1 MFLRLSKRMSK
12 IHQGKII
19 IVQVKSQYS
28 IGIYRC
34 MNYQY
39 ALHTVFSHFS
49 YAELLFKQADQ
60 AQFDVQNMKMRRKDF
75 AFIET
80 DGTES

>member
-1 MFLRLSKRMSK
+1 MFF
-12 IHQGKII
+12 I
-19 IVQVKSQYS
+19 
-28 IGIYRC
+28 
-34 MNYQY
+34 
-39 ALHTVFSHFS
+39 FSHFS

-60 AQFDVQNMKMRRKDF
+60 AQFDVQNMKMRQKDF